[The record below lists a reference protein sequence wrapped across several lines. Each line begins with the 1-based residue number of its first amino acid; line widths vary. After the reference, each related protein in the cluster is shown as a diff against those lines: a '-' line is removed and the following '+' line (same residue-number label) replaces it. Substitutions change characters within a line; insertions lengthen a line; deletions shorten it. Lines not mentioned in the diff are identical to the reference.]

1 MSKTEMLN
9 KELKSHMIE
18 LEKQLDSSFDK
29 INNLIDQLFIID
41 TPISNFNNPKFEQSS
56 PKFDQF
62 NLIGLNEFQLDIL
75 QEVKPLIN
83 QKIKDQVQFEL
94 LQLQQNDCI
103 LIQQSSQQ
111 KEIQQIIKTP
121 SSQFN
126 LKPFTYQMIKHNSI
140 QEQQSCHVIEINKD
154 CSMVAIGCWNQIK
167 IYEFKQGIMKQI
179 QVFYQ
184 SIYSV
189 YNLNFMQKS
198 NELISGDLIGSIVI
212 WSGNNN
218 TQWNSSQTIKGH
230 SAYISCLIL
239 NNNEDLFITSSFDKT
254 IKFWIQ
260 KNEWIWQQTITDH
273 IDNVYSLSLNDQEDK
288 VISCG
293 LDGRVLVIEYSE
305 QSKTWIVIQNIKVD
319 CFGYRLSFINNNL
332 FAFQPRNGNLM
343 YVYEMN
349 SVSKQFTKTK
359 DIIVNQNNDDNY
371 ELFPSQFIKQKQI
384 LVIKHGEYVNFIR
397 KTEKD
402 EFKVEQS
409 IHFYTNILFGRLS
422 DDGEYLITWDDSS
435 KEIQIRKYKEE

>member
-1 MSKTEMLN
+1 MSRKEMLN
-9 KELKSHMIE
+9 RELISHMIE
-18 LEKQLDSSFDK
+18 FEKQLDSSFDK

-41 TPISNFNNPKFEQSS
+41 TPICKFSNPKFEQSS

-83 QKIKDQVQFEL
+83 QKIKDQVQFKL
-94 LQLQQNDCI
+94 LQLQQNECI

-111 KEIQQIIKTP
+111 KEKQQIIKSP

-126 LKPFTYQMIKHNSI
+126 LKPFTYQIIQHNSI

-154 CSMVAIGCWNQIK
+154 CSIVAIACQIQIR

-179 QVFYQ
+179 QVFNQ
-184 SIYSV
+184 SIYPV
-189 YNLNFMQKS
+189 CNLKFMKKS
-198 NELISGDLIGSIVI
+198 NELISADAIGSIVI
-212 WSGNNN
+212 WSGNKN
-218 TQWNSSQTIKGH
+218 TQWNSLQTIKGH
-230 SAYISCLIL
+230 ISCLIV
-239 NNNEDLFITSSFDKT
+239 NNNEDLFITSSLDKT
-254 IKFWIQ
+254 IKFWIK

-293 LDGRVLVIEYSE
+293 LD
-305 QSKTWIVIQNIKVD
+305 VD
-319 CFGYRLSFINNNL
+319 CFGYQLSFINNNL
-332 FAFQPRNGNLM
+332 FAFQPMNGNLM

-359 DIIVNQNNDDNY
+359 DIIVNSSHDNY
-371 ELFPSQFIKQKQI
+371 YTLFPSQFIKQKQI